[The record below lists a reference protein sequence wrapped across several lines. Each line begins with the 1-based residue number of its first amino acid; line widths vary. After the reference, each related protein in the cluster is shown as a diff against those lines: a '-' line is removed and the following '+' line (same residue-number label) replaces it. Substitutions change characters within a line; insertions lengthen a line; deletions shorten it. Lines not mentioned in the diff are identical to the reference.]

1 MEVRCA
7 GDSPKDSSE
16 CVSGAVSVLCLF
28 FIMATP
34 FKGKRP
40 WVKKKIYINMYM
52 YIYVYIYIYIYI
64 TNSPT
69 TLGYCPTMSLKQ
81 TQL

>member
-1 MEVRCA
+1 MVINFCFIVIYQLNIDMRPTSYENI
-7 GDSPKDSSE
+7 DFSS
-16 CVSGAVSVLCLF
+16 L
-28 FIMATP
+28 
-34 FKGKRP
+34 
-40 WVKKKIYINMYM
+40 
-52 YIYVYIYIYIYI
+52 YIYIYIYI

>member
-40 WVKKKIYINMYM
+40 WVKKEKKKEKKK
-52 YIYVYIYIYIYI
+52 IYIYIYMYMYI
-64 TNSPT
+64 CGYILYTTNII
-69 TLGYCPTMSLKQ
+69 MSFYR
-81 TQL
+81 

>member
-28 FIMATP
+28 FFIMATP

-40 WVKKKIYINMYM
+40 WVKKEKKKEKKK
-52 YIYVYIYIYIYI
+52 IYIYIYMYMYI
-64 TNSPT
+64 CGYILYTTNII
-69 TLGYCPTMSLKQ
+69 MSFYR
-81 TQL
+81 